1 MDYSKKSIQ
10 SKEKGA
16 NSNETK
22 KKKKKNVKRLKIVL
36 IVILAILIIGL
47 CVGFAFVKGLIDSA
61 PDISEVDVVP
71 SQLATTVLAADGTEV
86 TKLVQTGSN
95 RQYINIAD
103 IPEHVQKA
111 FIAIEDERFY
121 SHNGIDVQGIIR
133 AFFVG
138 VTNLKFSE
146 GASTITQQL
155 VKNNVLTSWTSE
167 TTFMDRLKRKIQ
179 EQYLAIQVEKK
190 YSKEEILEYYLNSI
204 NLGSNCLGI
213 RTASKRY
220 FDKEV
225 QDLTIS
231 EAAVIAAITQN
242 PTGNNP
248 ITNPDK
254 NKTRREK
261 VLNNMYKQG
270 YISQEQLTEAME
282 DDVYSRVLANSP
294 TTTSLS
300 TTSYFVDA
308 LIDQVVVALK
318 EEKGY
323 SDTQA
328 YNAVYS
334 GGLTIYSTQDLEIQ
348 KICDEEANDPKNYPS
363 RVDYDLSYRLTV
375 KKADGSVQNYSEN
388 DMIAFFKPNNKKYS
402 TIYKS
407 QEKAAE
413 DIAAFK
419 ASVVGDGDTIPEGGE
434 VIYYIPQPQTSI
446 TLMDQHTGE
455 VKALVGGRGEKV
467 GNMTLNRA
475 TQTTR
480 QPGSCFKILAA
491 YAPAIDSAGLTLG
504 TAIEDS
510 QYHYTNGVEVHNW
523 WGQSWNGYV
532 SVREAITQSM
542 NIIAVKTITS
552 ITPQLGYEYL
562 LKFGITTLVDHKTLA
577 DGTIISDIGQ
587 PTALGGISMGV
598 KNIELTAAYATIANQ
613 GTYTEPI
620 LFTKILDA
628 QGEVLIEKKPETRQ
642 VLKEET
648 AFLLTSAMQDVMTS
662 GTGGSAN
669 LANMPCAGKT
679 GTTTDDYDIWL
690 SAYTPYYTCSVW
702 GGYDVS
708 TELTNT
714 SFHNVIWRK
723 IMTRVHSGLA
733 PKTFPTAS
741 GITSATICNKCG
753 KLAVEGLCDHD
764 PRGNLTRSE
773 YFAKGTV
780 PTETC
785 TCHVEVEIC
794 AETGEAATQYCT
806 NKTKKV
812 FQVKQED
819 SKGGN
824 ADDEYLLPE
833 GFLDKKCHVHTAPA
847 TPPSSTTPPSSSAG
861 GDGSGG
867 NSGGS
872 GDGNSGG
879 DGSNSGGDGGGNSGG
894 GNPTP

>member
-1 MDYSKKSIQ
+1 MDYGKKSIQ
-10 SKEKGA
+10 EKEKGV

-22 KKKKKNVKRLKIVL
+22 KKKNVKKLKIVL
-36 IVILAILIIGL
+36 LVILAIFVIGL
-47 CVGFAFVKGLIDSA
+47 CVGFAFIKGLIDSA
-61 PDISEVDVVP
+61 PDISEVDVAP

-95 RQYINIAD
+95 RQYINISD
-103 IPEHVQKA
+103 IPDSVQKA

-121 SHNGIDVQGIIR
+121 SHNGVDVQGIIR

-138 VTNLKFSE
+138 VTNMKFSE

-190 YSKEEILEYYLNSI
+190 YSKEQILEYYLNSI

-213 RTASKRY
+213 RTAAKRY

-225 QDLTIS
+225 SDLTIS
-231 EAAVIAAITQN
+231 EAACIAAITQN
-242 PTGNNP
+242 PSGNNP

-261 VLNNMYKQG
+261 VLNNMYKLG

-282 DDVYSRVLANSP
+282 DDVYSRVLATSP
-294 TTTSLS
+294 VNTSLS

-308 LIDQVVVALK
+308 LIDQVVTKLK

-328 YNAVYS
+328 LNAVYS

-363 RVDYDLSYRLTV
+363 KVDYDLSYRLTV
-375 KKADGSVQNYSEN
+375 KSSDGSVHNYSEN
-388 DMIAFFKPNNKKYS
+388 DMIAYFKQSNKKYS
-402 TIYKS
+402 TIYRS

-419 ASVVGDGDTIPEGGE
+419 AYIIKDGDVIPEGGE

-491 YAPAIDSAGLTLG
+491 YGPAIDSAGLTLG
-504 TAIEDS
+504 TAIEDC
-510 QYHYTNGVEVHNW
+510 QYTYTNGREVHNW
-523 WGQSWNGYV
+523 WGQSWEGYTT
-532 SVREAITQSM
+532 VRDAIAMSM

-577 DGTIISDIGQ
+577 DGTVISDIGQ

-598 KNIELTAAYATIANQ
+598 KNIELTAAFAAIAND
-613 GTYTEPI
+613 GTYNEPI

-628 QGEVLIEKKPETRQ
+628 QGNLLIDNQPESRR
-642 VLKEET
+642 VIKEQT
-648 AFLLTSAMQDVMTS
+648 AFLLTSAMQDVMTR
-662 GTGGSAN
+662 GTAEAAN
-669 LANMPCAGKT
+669 IGNMPSAGKT
-679 GTTTDDYDIWL
+679 GTTTDNYDIWL
-690 SAYTPYYTCSVW
+690 AAYTPYYTCAVW
-702 GGYDVS
+702 GGYDVN

-714 SFHNVIWRK
+714 AFNEWIWRK
-723 IMTRVHSGLA
+723 IMTRVHASL
-733 PKTFPTAS
+733 PRKEFSVPS
-741 GITSATICNKCG
+741 GITQATICKKCG
-753 KLAVEGLCDHD
+753 KLAVDGLCTAD
-764 PRGNLTRSE
+764 PRGDMTISE
-773 YFAKGTV
+773 YFAEGTV

-785 TCHVEVEIC
+785 SCHVEVEVC
-794 AETGEAATQYCT
+794 ADTGELATEHCP

-812 FQVKQED
+812 FQVKQEG

-833 GFLDKKCHVHTAPA
+833 GFLDKKCHTHTAAPV
-847 TPPSSTTPPSSSAG
+847 TPQPSVTPPSSSTPPGGNDNPGG
-861 GDGSGG
+861 GDPGG
-867 NSGGS
+867 NP
-872 GDGNSGG
+872 GDVGNP
-879 DGSNSGGDGGGNSGG
+879 GG
-894 GNPTP
+894 GNPGGGTPGGGSTP